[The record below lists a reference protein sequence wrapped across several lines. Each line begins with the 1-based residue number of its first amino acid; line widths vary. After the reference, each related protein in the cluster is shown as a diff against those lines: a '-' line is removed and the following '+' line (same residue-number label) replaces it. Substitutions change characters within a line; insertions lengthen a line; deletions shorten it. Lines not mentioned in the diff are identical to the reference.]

1 MTKEKKIKITLI
13 KSLIGRNKKQKSIIS
28 ALGLKKINQ
37 SKIFIDSAS
46 VHGAIHKVDFMLKVE
61 GV

>member
-1 MTKEKKIKITLI
+1 MAKDKKIKITLI
-13 KSLIGRNKKQKSIIS
+13 KSLIGRNLKQKKIIS

-37 SKIFIDSAS
+37 SKVLTDSAS
-46 VHGAIHKVDFMLKVE
+46 VQGAIHKVDFMLKVE